1 MSCPAAIALLAA
13 GTLMKSWRRAV
24 ASQEGCRIMKRVL
37 LVPILMA
44 ALLLLVL
51 GGCASSP
58 AALTGSSPAT
68 AASTSTT
75 DRPACLALA
84 KINTGLNR
92 LSNTGEKITVGEVKT
107 IQAQISLALNAISKV
122 APSNSDVSATIDNL
136 KAAND
141 KIGQAVEGLPDGDT
155 LGQHSDRL
163 QQFKAQVASAQ
174 ASVAQLANKLNCT
187 L

>member
-1 MSCPAAIALLAA
+1 
-13 GTLMKSWRRAV
+13 
-24 ASQEGCRIMKRVL
+24 MKRVL

-58 AALTGSSPAT
+58 ALLGGSSPAT

-75 DRPACLALA
+75 DRPACQALA
-84 KINTGLNR
+84 KINTSLNR
-92 LSNTGEKITVGEVKT
+92 LSNAGAGITVGEVKT
-107 IQAQISLALNAISKV
+107 LQARISLALDAISAV
-122 APSNSDVSATIDNL
+122 ASSNADVSATIEKL

-163 QQFKAQVASAQ
+163 QQFQVQVASAH
-174 ASVAQLANKLNCT
+174 ASVSQLANKLNCR